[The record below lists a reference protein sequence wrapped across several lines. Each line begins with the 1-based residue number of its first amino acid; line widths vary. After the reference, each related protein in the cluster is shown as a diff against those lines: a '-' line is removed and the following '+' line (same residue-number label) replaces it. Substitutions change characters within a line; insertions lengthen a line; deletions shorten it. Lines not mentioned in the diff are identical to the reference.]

1 MENGQ
6 FQQTFYI
13 VTAAKKVQKDP
24 PAKINSVGRWSQVVK
39 RLSFF
44 YVPPTFS
51 AAKFSKS

>member
-6 FQQTFYI
+6 FQQTFYK

-24 PAKINSVGRWSQVVK
+24 IAKINSVGRWSQVVK

-51 AAKFSKS
+51 TAKFSKS